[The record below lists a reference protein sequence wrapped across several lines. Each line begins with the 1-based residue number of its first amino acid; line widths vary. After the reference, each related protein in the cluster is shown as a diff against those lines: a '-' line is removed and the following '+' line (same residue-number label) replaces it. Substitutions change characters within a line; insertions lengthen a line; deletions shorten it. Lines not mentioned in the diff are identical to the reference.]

1 MGNYPYAEVKYFRGL
16 TTSRDL
22 LTSIAGQLQKNH
34 NYLYM
39 PAGGLEERGG
49 GARLTQNPNSSSDA
63 DDPIFSLSN
72 YIAPNNSEFL
82 ITNQDQKVY
91 YYNSG
96 WQDAN
101 ASLALTA
108 DKKIRWEMA
117 GFDTARAIYGA
128 SGEAYLVKVIG
139 NTPAATK
146 VTSGI
151 PSGLIQLKLHKN
163 RLFGVDN
170 EDTLYFTEILDF
182 DNWNTTSNN
191 IEIAPGIDGGIRA
204 LEVWGD
210 ALFIFKEKGV
220 YVLPNADLP
229 VPKTNWNV
237 LRTDAII
244 GTQSTDS
251 VKRTRIG
258 IMYLSSDNYIRLIS
272 PNITFSSGEYQL
284 GGSGSPIISEDIQDD
299 LVELLDT
306 TKKANASA
314 VVFNDL
320 YIISFQSVNNGLTYN
335 DLTYFCD
342 TTKFNQL
349 PNIPQ
354 PQPYW
359 GQFTGFNYDFFATQ
373 SASDT
378 LKLYGAKGL
387 SGAVH
392 ETLNPSIHNDNG
404 EAIVSKAILAWLPV
418 GGSGTVKRINNIYFS
433 GDTDNWNINLVFN
446 AYRLG
451 KELPTEGEGIS
462 RIYTT
467 STTDAS
473 LVGTGV
479 VGTAVIGVRGLSSS
493 RYSCNLR
500 GNYFVAEF
508 GNDNANE
515 FTRILKLI
523 IYYRNL
529 SQS

>member
-1 MGNYPYAEVKYFRGL
+1 MGNYNYTEIKYFRGL
-16 TTSRDL
+16 TKSRDV
-22 LTSIAGQLQKNH
+22 LTSLDGQLQKNH

-49 GARLTQNPNSSSDA
+49 GARLTQNPNAGIDTE
-63 DDPIFSLSN
+63 DPIFSLAN

-82 ITNQDQKVY
+82 ITNQDDKVY
-91 YYNSG
+91 YYNNG

-101 ASLALTA
+101 ASLGLTA

-117 GFDTARAIYGA
+117 GFGVNRAIYGV
-128 SGEAYLVKVIG
+128 SGEDYIVKVIG
-139 NTPAATK
+139 NTPSATK

-170 EDTLYFTEILDF
+170 EDTLYFTNVLDF
-182 DNWNTTSNN
+182 DDWNTTANS

-237 LRTDAII
+237 LRADAII

-251 VKRTRIG
+251 VKRTRVG

-272 PNITFSSGEYQL
+272 PNISFSSGEYTL
-284 GGSGSPIISEDIQDD
+284 GGSGSPIISEDIQNDI
-299 LVELLDT
+299 VELMDT
-306 TKKANASA
+306 TIKTNASA

-320 YIISFQSVNNGLTYN
+320 YIISFQSVNNSLTYN

-349 PNIPQ
+349 PSIPQ

-359 GQFTGFNYDFFATQ
+359 GEFTGFDYDFFATQ
-373 SASDT
+373 TSSNK

-387 SGAVH
+387 NGDVQ
-392 ETLNPSIHNDNG
+392 ETLNNDIHNDNG
-404 EAIVSKAILAWLPV
+404 EAIVSKAILAWLPI
-418 GGSGTVKRINNIYFS
+418 GGSGTVKRINTIYFT
-433 GDTDNWNINLVFN
+433 GDTDNWNINLNFN

-451 KELPTEGEGIS
+451 KDLPSEGEGIS
-462 RIYTT
+462 RVYTT
-467 STTDAS
+467 SLTSAAI
-473 LVGTGV
+473 VGSSI
-479 VGTAVIGVRGLSSS
+479 VGTATIGVRGVSSTK
-493 RYSCNLR
+493 YSCNLR

-508 GNDNANE
+508 GNENANE
-515 FTRILKLI
+515 FTRILKVI
-523 IYYRNL
+523 VYFRNL